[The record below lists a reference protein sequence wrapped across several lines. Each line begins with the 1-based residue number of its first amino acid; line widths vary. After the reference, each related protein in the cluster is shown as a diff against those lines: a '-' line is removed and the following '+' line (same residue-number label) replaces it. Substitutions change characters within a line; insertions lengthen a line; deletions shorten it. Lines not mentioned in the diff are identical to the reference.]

1 LHFVA
6 ESQWDDHAVRRT
18 AAQYA
23 IAAIG
28 QRESIATWIIDDT
41 GFLKQGTHSVGVQ
54 RQYTGSA
61 GKIANCQIGVSLS
74 VATQSTH
81 LPVDF
86 ELYLP
91 ESWASDAHKRRE
103 GGVPKD
109 VVFRTKPELALEMV
123 RRALRDN
130 VPQGVLLADAAYGN
144 SSAFRAAVRAEG
156 LDYAVGIESTTKV
169 WPVVARRGQAKSV
182 GELAMALG
190 IRRYRKVT
198 WRDGT
203 RKPLWSWFA
212 ACRVVVCHDDGT
224 AVDEREELW
233 LLIEWPP
240 NENEPTKF
248 TLSTLPKRTSVK
260 TLALTTKER
269 WRNERVYEDLKGELG
284 LDHFEGRRFRGWHH
298 HVSVAL
304 CCYAFIVAEQ
314 ARSFPPS
321 GVRAG
326 RIGSQRSTPRTP
338 LRRFIHHDTL
348 GDHASD
354 LTLAAQVPALPSR
367 TPHARRANKGRLYA
381 EAGKSDPVVLVGPSQ
396 RMVCVPIFYG
406 LAPPE
411 SEPPTSQPVKVW
423 PASAVAVAVTVLRR
437 ALVTI
442 EHQAKHVDEDAAVLP
457 VVDFVGS
464 IETRPRFELDRF
476 SVIADRFYF

>member
-1 LHFVA
+1 MSYAMDAAAEGRLSSYFDHIGAVLGNKKRRESFAVYAMGLLGDAERKSVEPLAARACADPARANPEHQKLLHFVS
-6 ESQWDDHAVRRT
+6 ESEWSDHAVRRA

-23 IAAIG
+23 IAGIG
-28 QRESIATWIIDDT
+28 QRESVATWIIDDT

-74 VATQSTH
+74 VATSTTH
-81 LPVDF
+81 LPIDF

-91 ESWASDAHKRRE
+91 ESWTSDARKRRE

-109 VVFRTKPELALEMV
+109 VVFRTKPELALEMI

-156 LDYAVGIESTTKV
+156 LDYAVGIEGATKV
-169 WPVVARRGQAKSV
+169 WPVVARRGQPTSV
-182 GELAMALG
+182 RELAMALG

-203 RKPLWSWFA
+203 RKALWSWFA

-224 AVDEREELW
+224 PVDEREELW
-233 LLIEWPP
+233 LLVEWPP
-240 NENEPTKF
+240 NESEPAKF
-248 TLSTLPKRTSVK
+248 TLSTLPKRTSAR

-269 WRNERVYEDLKGELG
+269 WRTERVYEDLKGELG

-304 CCYAFIVAEQ
+304 CCYAFIAAEQ

-321 GVRAG
+321 GVGAG
-326 RIGSQRSTPRTP
+326 RTCSQHRSPRAP
-338 LRRFIHHDTL
+338 LRRLVHHDTT
-348 GDHASD
+348 GDHAPN
-354 LTLAAQVPALPSR
+354 LTLAAAVPALPSR
-367 TPHARRANKGRLYA
+367 TSHPR
-381 EAGKSDPVVLVGPSQ
+381 
-396 RMVCVPIFYG
+396 
-406 LAPPE
+406 
-411 SEPPTSQPVKVW
+411 
-423 PASAVAVAVTVLRR
+423 
-437 ALVTI
+437 
-442 EHQAKHVDEDAAVLP
+442 
-457 VVDFVGS
+457 
-464 IETRPRFELDRF
+464 RPRQNQLRSEGEK
-476 SVIADRFYF
+476 VIQ